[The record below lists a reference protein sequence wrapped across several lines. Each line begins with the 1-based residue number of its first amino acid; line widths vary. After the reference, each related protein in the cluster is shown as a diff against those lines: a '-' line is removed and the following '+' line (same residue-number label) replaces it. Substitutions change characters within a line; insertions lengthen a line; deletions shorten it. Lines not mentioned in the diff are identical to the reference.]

1 MAVFTVECFSTGAY
15 FVKNINI
22 NNNNNEEFASI
33 KKKIRIPIK

>member
-1 MAVFTVECFSTGAY
+1 MAVFTVECFSIGAY

-22 NNNNNEEFASI
+22 YTNNEQFASI

>member
-22 NNNNNEEFASI
+22 NNNNEEFASI